1 LIGIGSIFVQIAA
14 IPSRFDPIGLLGPI
28 VDKELRVASRRV
40 RYYLLRM
47 VFVGIIGL
55 LVIFSWLASY
65 RGVGSMALQ
74 SSRMSV
80 ISITVTSTVIGF
92 LFFAVPF
99 LAAVMMSN
107 SISDEVR
114 RGTLAVLMTTP
125 ITSVQLVIGKLLSR
139 LLHLLLLT
147 AIALPLLSILRLLGG
162 VPWEAVLP
170 GIVLTMTTAILAG
183 SVSLWFSVTARQAH
197 QALSM
202 TIGVF
207 FLVYLASVLLVQL
220 GPTLISN
227 GFLPKWCAGL
237 GQILALFD
245 PYSAFFSAMINSR
258 MPVAGGP
265 SWVMH
270 CPISLAMSAAILG
283 SACIRLRKVMIRQAF
298 DPNRVGVV
306 GKALGAGRP
315 GPIRQVGEPPI
326 TWKDL
331 HSTLRERG
339 WLERF
344 TAPLAIVMLLLTYF
358 LAWKYDGLDYV
369 GFHVAFV
376 AILILLGLLRT
387 TTLAGMTIARE
398 KESRSLPIL
407 LMVPLSDT
415 QILWQKVRAILHKTA
430 PIWLILAG
438 HVIIFS
444 ATGPLSPWSLPVLA
458 VILLPTLIFMFGLGL
473 FFSARCRST
482 TAATSWSFA
491 VPMLMWFFNP
501 FMVICNPI
509 VLACVALA
517 AMSQEKDSFPQAYI
531 WGLAIIVL
539 VAYIGIG
546 FVLMIAGNRMM
557 RSRMF
562 ESRG

>member
-1 LIGIGSIFVQIAA
+1 MTQARMDILWDWITLQA
-14 IPSRFDPIGLLGPI
+14 ITGPI
-28 VDKELRVASRRV
+28 VDKEMRVASRRV

-55 LVIFSWLASY
+55 LVVFTSASVSQF
-65 RGVGSMALQ
+65 GGGSAALQ
-74 SSRMSV
+74 ASRMSV
-80 ISITVTSTVIGF
+80 ISIAVTSTVIGF

-125 ITSVQLVIGKLLSR
+125 ITSVQLVVGKLLSR
-139 LLHLLLLT
+139 LLQLLLLT

-197 QALSM
+197 RALSM

-207 FLVYLASVLLVQL
+207 IIVYLGVILLEFWV
-220 GPTLISN
+220 PMLIRN
-227 GFLPKWCAGL
+227 GTIPNWCGGL
-237 GQILALFD
+237 VPILSLLDPNRAFYTAL
-245 PYSAFFSAMINSR
+245 ANSR
-258 MPVAGGP
+258 MPVPGTP

-283 SACIRLRKVMIRQAF
+283 SASIRLRKVMIRQAF

-315 GPIRQVGEPPI
+315 GPIREVGNPPI

-398 KESRSLPIL
+398 KESRTLPIL
-407 LMVPLSDT
+407 LMVPLSDAE
-415 QILWQKVRAILHKTA
+415 ILWQKVRAILHKTA
-430 PIWLILAG
+430 PIWLVLAI
-438 HVIIFS
+438 HVIVFS
-444 ATGPLSPWSLPVLA
+444 AAGPLSPWSFPALA
-458 VILLPTLIFMFGLGL
+458 AILLPTLIFVFGLGL
-473 FFSARCRST
+473 FFSAKCRST
-482 TAATSWSFA
+482 TAATTWSFA

-501 FMVICNPI
+501 FMFVCNPI
-509 VLACVALA
+509 VAACLALVGLTNAERGDVGWFGLV
-517 AMSQEKDSFPQAYI
+517 
-531 WGLAIIVL
+531 WGVVL
-539 VAYIGIG
+539 VGYLCIGAIL
-546 FVLMIAGNRMM
+546 VIAAERMM

>member
-1 LIGIGSIFVQIAA
+1 MTQARADMLLDWITLQA
-14 IPSRFDPIGLLGPI
+14 ITGPI
-28 VDKELRVASRRV
+28 VDKELRVASRRI

-55 LVIFSWLASY
+55 SVLVSWAAVF
-65 RGVGSMALQ
+65 RMGGPTAFQ
-74 SSRMSV
+74 ASRMSV
-80 ISITVTSTVIGF
+80 ISIAVTSTVIGF

-107 SISDEVR
+107 SISDEIR
-114 RGTLAVLMTTP
+114 RGTLATLMTTP
-125 ITSVQLVIGKLLSR
+125 ITMPQLVVGKLLSR

-147 AIALPLLSILRLLGG
+147 AIALPPLSILRLLGG

-197 QALSM
+197 RALSM
-202 TIGVF
+202 TIAVF
-207 FLVYLASVLLVQL
+207 VIAYLVGILLL
-220 GPTLISN
+220 IWGSTLVSN
-227 GFLPKWCAGL
+227 GILPKWCAGL
-237 GQILALFD
+237 GPILCLLD
-245 PYSAFFSAMINSR
+245 PYTAYYSAMAGSR
-258 MPVAGGP
+258 MPTFAGP

-270 CPISLAMSAAILG
+270 CPISLAMSAGILAW
-283 SACIRLRKVMIRQAF
+283 ACVRLRKVMIRQAF

-306 GKALGAGRP
+306 GKALGAGRNR
-315 GPIRQVGEPPI
+315 PIRPVGTPPI

-339 WLERF
+339 WMERF
-344 TAPLAIVMLLLTYF
+344 TAPLAVAMLGLTYF
-358 LAWKYDGLDYV
+358 LAWKYEGLSEI
-369 GFHVAFV
+369 GFQAVFTG
-376 AILILLGLLRT
+376 ILILLGLLWT

-415 QILWQKVRAILHKTA
+415 EILWQKVRAILRKTM
-430 PIWLILAG
+430 PIWLILVV
-438 HVIIFS
+438 HVTVFS
-444 ATGPLSPWSLPVLA
+444 FAGPLHPLSLPVLVLITA
-458 VILLPTLIFMFGLGL
+458 PTLIFTFGLGL
-473 FFSARCRST
+473 FFSSRCRST
-482 TAATSWSFA
+482 TAATTWSFA

-501 FMVICNPI
+501 FLVICNPI
-509 VLACVALA
+509 VVICLALVGLQQETRRTIGWFGLVWAVVLIGYGCIGAILTA
-517 AMSQEKDSFPQAYI
+517 AAERQ
-531 WGLAIIVL
+531 
-539 VAYIGIG
+539 
-546 FVLMIAGNRMM
+546 M